1 VNGAQV
7 DDRPS
12 GELRPPHWRSLVGK
26 ESRRQ
31 VAADSLRKFNRL
43 RCRREPLEPEV
54 PGIPHYFTQNR
65 CETSIIT

>member
-1 VNGAQV
+1 MALKLTTVRRRA
-7 DDRPS
+7 DTARI
-12 GELRPPHWRSLVGK
+12 GEAHRK

-65 CETSIIT
+65 WETSIIT

>member
-1 VNGAQV
+1 MALKLKTIPAANCA
-7 DDRPS
+7 
-12 GELRPPHWRSLVGK
+12 PHWLGLVGK
-26 ESRRQ
+26 ESRRK

-65 CETSIIT
+65 WETSIIT